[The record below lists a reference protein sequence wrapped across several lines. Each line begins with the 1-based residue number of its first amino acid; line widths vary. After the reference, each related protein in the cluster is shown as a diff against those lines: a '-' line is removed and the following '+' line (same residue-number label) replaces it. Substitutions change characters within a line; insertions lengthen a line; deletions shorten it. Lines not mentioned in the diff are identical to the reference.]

1 MKFEITITEEDYIK
15 FNIDHLKTS
24 QVGKRIT
31 RTTWLIFIMVFVF
44 CGISFFINAKSD
56 GTPLFVPTILTA
68 FFGIVMLVYM
78 LFFNKKVIKRSVM
91 KTIKAQKKDGKLPFS
106 EKSVIEFT
114 DEEVIEETDTGISR
128 VKYDKLEALCI
139 CDTVMYLY
147 VNSQQAIILPYSQID
162 GQKDAIISML
172 KEKGN
177 IRIVNG

>member
-24 QVGKRIT
+24 QVGKWMT
-31 RTTWLIFIMVFVF
+31 RTTWFIFIMAFVF

-56 GTPLFVPTILTA
+56 GTPLFVPTIWTA
-68 FFGIVMLVYM
+68 FFGILMLVYM

-91 KTIKAQKKDGKLPFS
+91 KTIKVQKKDGKLPFF

-114 DEEVIEETDTGISR
+114 DEEIIEETDTGISR
-128 VKYDKLEALCI
+128 AKYDKLETLCI

-147 VNSQQAIILPYSQID
+147 INSQQAIILPYSQID

-177 IRIVNG
+177 IKIVNG